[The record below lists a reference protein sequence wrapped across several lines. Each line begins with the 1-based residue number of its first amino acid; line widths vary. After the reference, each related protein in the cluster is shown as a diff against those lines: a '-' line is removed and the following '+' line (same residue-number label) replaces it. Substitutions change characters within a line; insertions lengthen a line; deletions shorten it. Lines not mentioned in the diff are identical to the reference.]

1 MRELFRTKQSVVT
14 VDEGARV
21 LRRARTA
28 EQFESAGQLEAE
40 YDELVSAMDL
50 VDRTRYAQ
58 LVDVRSAPPRND
70 PEFEK
75 TVARHHADLYRGFLA
90 NAVLVHSAVGK
101 LHVKRLLDGVPR
113 EDLLKLS
120 DAMIAAR
127 KPQRDAAAHQR
138 GEEVTP

>member
-101 LHVKRLLDGVPR
+101 LHVKRLLDASGANARVFSDEGEALAYLEEAVR
-113 EDLLKLS
+113 ES
-120 DAMIAAR
+120 R
-127 KPQRDAAAHQR
+127 KP
-138 GEEVTP
+138 